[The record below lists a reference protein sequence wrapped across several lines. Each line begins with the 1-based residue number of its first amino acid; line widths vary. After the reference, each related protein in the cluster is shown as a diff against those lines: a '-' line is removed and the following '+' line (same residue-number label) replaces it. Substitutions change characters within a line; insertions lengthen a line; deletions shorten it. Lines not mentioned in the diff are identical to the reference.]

1 MLKTILKMA
10 VVAGLALV
18 YGQAYA
24 FHSGGVA
31 ECGGCHIMHGA
42 ASTDF
47 LLYKTD
53 QSSTCLRCH
62 EHAGDVGPTSYHIST
77 ATVDL
82 SPTAPPKQ
90 RTPGGDFAWL
100 KRSYSDTAIGYNEQG
115 YTHGHN
121 IVAVDN
127 GYNPDPRPENVT
139 APGGGAVL
147 SSNLACN
154 SCHDQHSSIR
164 RFDAAGT
171 SWGRTGLPIANSGS
185 YDNSATPIAGAS
197 AVGTY
202 RLLRGGGVAGVSN
215 DASVAGANFA
225 ALFVAVVPGSYN
237 RTEATTQTRTAY
249 GQNAGAWCAT
259 CHPNMHS
266 GLGTYHPVDF
276 ALGGMAT
283 NYNAYIS
290 SGVMTGTGNTF
301 TSLVP
306 FNENTTN
313 ITTLASHAKN
323 NDSVLSGPAT
333 ADQVA
338 CMSCHRAHASGFAE
352 MVRWQIENEFLTKG
366 DSTTGAAFYCATDSP
381 QPSGRCAL
389 GRTTAEVTAAYYD
402 RAPSKLGAWQ
412 RSLCNKCHA
421 KD

>member
-31 ECGGCHIMHGA
+31 ECGGCHEMHNA
-42 ASTDF
+42 PSTSF
-47 LLYKTD
+47 LLLATD
-53 QSSTCLRCH
+53 DSSTCLRCH
-62 EHAGDVGPTSYHIST
+62 EHAGDVGPTAYHIST
-77 ATVDL
+77 ATADL

-100 KRSYSDTAIGYNEQG
+100 KRSYSDTSIGYNEPG
-115 YTHGHN
+115 ERHGHN
-121 IVAVDN
+121 IVAADK
-127 GYNPDPRPENVT
+127 GYVADATNVT

-147 SSNLACN
+147 ASNLACT

-171 SWGRTGLPIANSGS
+171 SWGRTGLPISGSGS
-185 YDNSATPIAGAS
+185 YDTSAPPISGAS

-202 RLLRGGGVAGVSN
+202 RLLRGGGVTGVSN
-215 DASVAGANFA
+215 DSSVSGATFA
-225 ALFVAVVPGSYN
+225 NLFVAVVPGTYN
-237 RTEATTQTRTAY
+237 RTEAVTQTRTAY
-249 GQNAGAWCAT
+249 GQNSGAWCGT

-266 GLGTYHPVDF
+266 GAGNYHPVDF
-276 ALGGMAT
+276 ALNGLAT

-290 SGVMTGTGNTF
+290 SGIMTGTGNTF

-306 FNENTTN
+306 FNENTTS

-323 NDSVLSGPAT
+323 NDSVLSGPAST
-333 ADQVA
+333 DQVA
-338 CMSCHRAHASGFAE
+338 CMSCHRAHASGFSE

-389 GRTTAEVTAAYYD
+389 GRPTTEVQAAYYD
-402 RAPSKLGAWQ
+402 RAPTKLGAWQ